1 MNSSNVI
8 DALTRD
14 GFEFIGAINDL
25 DLDYF
30 ELIEG
35 DWYLG
40 VICSENLLIA
50 FSSSIGW
57 GLDCIG
63 ESDTETRWNS
73 SKKLI
78 RQSLKQLPI
87 AA

>member
-8 DALTRD
+8 NTLTRD
-14 GFEFIGAINDL
+14 GFEFIGSIHDL

-40 VICSENLLIA
+40 CICAENMIIA

-57 GLDCIG
+57 GLNCIG
-63 ESDTETRWNS
+63 ESDTENRWIET
-73 SKKLI
+73 KKLI